1 MLLVV
6 LGAGA
11 SYDSV
16 PTYPPGSQESWAREN
31 RVPLPGHMGDRLPL
45 ADELFDFARRPEFA
59 QEASYFPQCQPILP
73 YLENRES
80 GLTVER
86 ELQRLQDEATGYPK
100 RHIQLA
106 AIRYYLCSVIFGC
119 ERRWHDHNVAKTMN
133 QKTLLDQIEQWRKPD
148 ECVCLVTFNYDRMLE
163 EALST
168 VGVEIQ
174 TLPDYIASDSYKLVK
189 LHGST
194 NWAREVDAS
203 KAVEVNPSIANTLA
217 GGQPWPIINA
227 IIDHA
232 EIIDITQEYQ
242 LLSHSEHPTST
253 LGRSS
258 LFPAIA
264 IPIETKSEYECP
276 NEHLEALLAFAL
288 QVDKLLVVG
297 WRGAEIHFL
306 QTLAAEV
313 QQDIQGLVVTESS
326 YASNETIDRLQ
337 QSGIKGEYRAFGNG
351 FTDFIAKREAEQ
363 LLAD

>member
-16 PTYPPGSQESWAREN
+16 PTYPPSAQEQLAREN
-31 RVPLPGHMGDRLPL
+31 LTPLVGYMADRLPL
-45 ADELFDFARRPEFA
+45 ADELFDFARRKEFA
-59 QEASYFPQCQPILP
+59 REASRLPQCQPILP
-73 YLENRES
+73 YLENRED

-86 ELQRLQDEATGYPK
+86 ELQRLQDEATEYPK
-100 RHIQLA
+100 RYGQLA
-106 AIRYYLCSVIFGC
+106 AIRYYLCSVIHSC
-119 ERRWHDHNVAKTMN
+119 EQSWHRRNVANTTN

-163 EALST
+163 IALST

-174 TLPDYIASDSYKLVK
+174 ALPDYISNNNYKLIK

-194 NWAREVDAS
+194 NWAREVDTS
-203 KAVEVNPSIANTLA
+203 KAVKMNPSIANTLTGA
-217 GGQPWPIINA
+217 QPWPTIHA
-227 IIDHA
+227 IVDHA
-232 EIIDITQEYQ
+232 EIIDVTQRYQ

-253 LGRSS
+253 LGGSA

-264 IPIETKSEYECP
+264 IPIETKSDYECP
-276 NEHLEALLAFAL
+276 NEHLEALLAFAPR
-288 QVDKLLVVG
+288 VDKLLVVG

-313 QQDIQGLVVTESS
+313 QQDIQGHVVAGSS
-326 YASNETIDRLQ
+326 DEANETIERLQ
-337 QSGIKGEYRAFGNG
+337 QAGIKGEYRAFGNG
-351 FTDFIAKREAEQ
+351 FTDFIRKREAEQ
-363 LLAD
+363 LLVH